1 MRQNVVCRIVL
12 LLQHSY
18 KRFHF
23 SLPSMLVPFI
33 LSASV
38 SFFLPPIVPS
48 FFSSLMLSL
57 QGLLSTSSITFMNI
71 ESEMTSDCFLQLS
84 PNLFLAVCL
93 HVKVVHDVSTLTG
106 ILLFDHSFNSAYFV
120 GCTFVFKF

>member
-1 MRQNVVCRIVL
+1 
-12 LLQHSY
+12 
-18 KRFHF
+18 
-23 SLPSMLVPFI
+23 
-33 LSASV
+33 
-38 SFFLPPIVPS
+38 
-48 FFSSLMLSL
+48 
-57 QGLLSTSSITFMNI
+57 MNI

-120 GCTFVFKF
+120 GCTFVFKFWNPVYVWSVRPCFVLRVYV